1 MLSVTDTYDGISM
14 TVQNLEKSPW
24 SLQGP
29 LRRVVYVGLYEM
41 IAIAV
46 ATAGLAALTGQG
58 AAHSSAVAVAS
69 SVIAIIWNVVW
80 NHLFERWE
88 ARQAVRGRGVG
99 RRIAHA
105 LGMEGGLVFML
116 VPLFA
121 WWFKVSLWE
130 ALVMDIG
137 LLLFFLCYTFVFNWG
152 FDRVFGLPRSAQ

>member
-1 MLSVTDTYDGISM
+1 MSVHPLK
-14 TVQNLEKSPW
+14 NSPW

-41 IAIAV
+41 IAITV
-46 ATAGLAALTGQG
+46 ATAGLAALSGQG
-58 AAHSSAVAVAS
+58 AAHSGVVAVAS
-69 SVIAIIWNVVW
+69 SVIAIVWNVVW
-80 NHLFERWE
+80 NHIFERWE
-88 ARQAVRGRGVG
+88 ARQTTRGRGIG

-121 WWFKVSLWE
+121 WWFKVTLWE

-137 LLLFFLCYTFVFNWG
+137 LLLFFLLYTFAFNWS
-152 FDRVFGLPRSAQ
+152 FDRIFGLPRSAQ